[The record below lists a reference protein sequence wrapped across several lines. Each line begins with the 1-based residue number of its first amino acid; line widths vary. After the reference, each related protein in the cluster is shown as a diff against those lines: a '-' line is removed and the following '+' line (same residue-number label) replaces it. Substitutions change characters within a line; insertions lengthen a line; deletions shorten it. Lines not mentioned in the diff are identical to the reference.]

1 MGFRDLYAYNLA
13 LLTKQGWRFVH
24 NPDSLAGMLFKAKYF
39 PTTSLWDVVSGP
51 SASHCWRSIINARSM
66 LVGGSKWLVGNGGSI
81 SDLIDV
87 VNRPWN
93 SDSLTLL
100 FSHED
105 QLVIKSISL
114 SLKFP
119 ANRLIWHYNAKGSF
133 TVKSA
138 YHVAYSSLQDHCLTA
153 STYVGGSNGY
163 SHLWSTLWR
172 ANVPNEVK
180 ICVWRATLNI
190 LAARSNLVRRGA
202 TSWLQEFRRVHSIP
216 HTDCPLL
223 PVRWLA
229 PLEGWFKINVDG
241 ALNITL
247 GLGCG
252 CGGP

>member
-1 MGFRDLYAYNLA
+1 M
-13 LLTKQGWRFVH
+13 
-24 NPDSLAGMLFKAKYF
+24 
-39 PTTSLWDVVSGP
+39 PTTWLSLQSK
-51 SASHCWRSIINARSM
+51 
-66 LVGGSKWLVGNGGSI
+66 VGDLSTILILWLGCSSRLNSSLLPRYGMQWL
-81 SDLIDV
+81 DLIDV

-93 SDSLTLL
+93 SDSLALL

-190 LAARSNLVRRGA
+190 LAARSNLVRRGVQIDQSCFLCNTPA
-202 TSWLQEFRRVHSIP
+202 ETTL
-216 HTDCPLL
+216 HTLRDCPFLNA
-223 PVRWLA
+223 V
-229 PLEGWFKINVDG
+229 WF
-241 ALNITL
+241 ASSL
-247 GLGCG
+247 GLCVSRREFTMKDWLCSVLDEVSLFDFNLVLMLIWAICKERNSHLWDGTRAD
-252 CGGP
+252 PASVSL